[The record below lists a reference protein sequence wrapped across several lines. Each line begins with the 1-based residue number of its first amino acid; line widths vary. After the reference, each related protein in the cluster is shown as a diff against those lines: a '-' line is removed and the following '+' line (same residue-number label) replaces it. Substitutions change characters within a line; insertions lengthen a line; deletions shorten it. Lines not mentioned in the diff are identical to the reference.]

1 MGNIFKKLSNYIFEN
16 KNTTDYQ
23 YDRAYNSL
31 EFFDI
36 DVKYAIPIETHV

>member
-1 MGNIFKKLSNYIFEN
+1 MGNVFQKIKIYFFEN
-16 KNTTDYQ
+16 RKSDFA
-23 YDRAYNSL
+23 YDRAYHTL

>member
-16 KNTTDYQ
+16 KKSDYA
-23 YDRAYNSL
+23 YDMAYKNL
-31 EFFDI
+31 DFFDI